1 MAGKH
6 RSTPSSGTWLNTY
19 ADMVTLLLTF
29 FAVLISMSAVN
40 QDKFNAF
47 IRSFSSLPPEVIEEI
62 INGGPDD
69 EGIKDGEIGEEE
81 VTAMQELYKYI
92 KAYVEENDA
101 EGLVEMSST
110 DDVVYI
116 RFNSSLLFYPDS
128 YQLTPESYPTLSFIG
143 NAITEFE
150 DKIRT
155 VNITGHTADPEN
167 GELRSSGWM
176 LSGERAST
184 VASYFEYD
192 KGFDPTKLVILGYG
206 KHYPVADNTD
216 YEAKKLNRRVELI
229 IVGNNS
235 SANFDI
241 YDSLAQV
248 YAEAGV
254 HEDTA
259 GMDLFDTDG
268 DGTGYKLP
276 EADKLVDETA
286 PDGTES
292 TVPTS

>member
-29 FAVLISMSAVN
+29 FAVLISMSAVD

-248 YAEAGV
+248 YAEADV
-254 HEDTA
+254 DEDTA

>member
-29 FAVLISMSAVN
+29 FAVLISMSAVD

-248 YAEAGV
+248 YAEAGAD
-254 HEDTA
+254 EDTA

>member
-29 FAVLISMSAVN
+29 FAVLISMSAVD

-254 HEDTA
+254 DEDTA